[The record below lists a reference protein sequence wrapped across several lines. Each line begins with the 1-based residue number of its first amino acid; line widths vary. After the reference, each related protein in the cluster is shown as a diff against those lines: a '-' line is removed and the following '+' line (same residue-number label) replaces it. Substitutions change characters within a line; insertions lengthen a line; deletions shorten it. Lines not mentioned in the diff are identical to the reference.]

1 MPRHPPYALC
11 SLIGSFDMI
20 FLHLKYT
27 SRYTRRSVSSLAFL
41 ANCRMSSEFAFRFS
55 FLRSFSQFSSV
66 CSFQGALW
74 WRWSDLNRRPPACK
88 AGALPAE
95 LHPHVT
101 ISAFA
106 HTGFRPR
113 LSHAY
118 LSAGVV
124 GSSGLEPPT
133 SRLSGVRSNLLS
145 YEPVSFQAFPLFQSP
160 LSKTL
165 KTI

>member
-1 MPRHPPYALC
+1 MTPAGFPHSEIHGSKPACGSPWLFAAYHVLRRLLVPRHPPYALC

-27 SRYTRRSVSSLAFL
+27 FRYTRRSVSSLAFL

-95 LHPHVT
+95 LHPHVPT
-101 ISAFA
+101 SAFA

-118 LSAGVV
+118 LSA
-124 GSSGLEPPT
+124 
-133 SRLSGVRSNLLS
+133 
-145 YEPVSFQAFPLFQSP
+145 
-160 LSKTL
+160 
-165 KTI
+165 